1 MKEDLIK
8 IINHYGIKHQLKH
21 LQTEMF
27 ELIDAIL
34 ELLYFHEYHPTDASA
49 IVVNGDRYTIKEYIK
64 KLEKHIEE
72 EYSDVTF
79 MLEQIKELYGLKD
92 DNIRTWHKFKGNRQ
106 LKRMENECTG
116 E

>member
-1 MKEDLIK
+1 MEEDLLK

-27 ELIDAIL
+27 EIIDAIL
-34 ELLYFHEYHPTDASA
+34 ELLYFHEYHPIDANA
-49 IVVNGDRYTIKEYIK
+49 IVVNGERYTIKEYIK

-79 MLEQIKELYGLKD
+79 MLNHRVLLFGL
-92 DNIRTWHKFKGNRQ
+92 T
-106 LKRMENECTG
+106 
-116 E
+116 